1 MSNSD
6 ARLPSPSMLVAVIA
20 LVAALSGSA
29 LALPGKGKVNGGDI
43 KSDSIK
49 SRHIRA
55 DSVKS
60 RHIRDGKIRVADV
73 EESLRP
79 VPGPV
84 WAVVNA
90 DATAPGI
97 VQGKEVV
104 GLERLGE
111 GSYDVRFGRDV
122 GACSFAA
129 TPRAGNTSATAI
141 TTALNPPPG
150 LDANEVRV
158 STRDNSGQ
166 PVDADFSVQVL
177 C

>member
-1 MSNSD
+1 MPNSD

-49 SRHIRA
+49 SRHIR
-55 DSVKS
+55 
-60 RHIRDGKIRVADV
+60 DGKIRVADV

-90 DATAPGI
+90 DGTAPGI
-97 VQGKEVV
+97 VHGKEVV

-122 GACSFAA
+122 GACSFSA
-129 TPRAGNTSATAI
+129 TPRAGNTTATVI
-141 TTALNPPPG
+141 TTALNPPSG

-158 STRDNSGQ
+158 NTRDNGGQ
-166 PVDADFSVQVL
+166 AVDADFSVQVL